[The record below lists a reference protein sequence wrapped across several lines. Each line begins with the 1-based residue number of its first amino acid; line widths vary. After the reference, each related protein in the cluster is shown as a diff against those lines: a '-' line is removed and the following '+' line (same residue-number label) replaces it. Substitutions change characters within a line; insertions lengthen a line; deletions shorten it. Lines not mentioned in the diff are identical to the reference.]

1 MLSGSLGTPTDLCNK
16 LWEAYLQACGAT
28 SISRKKREPLLY
40 FSTEY
45 RPYRP
50 YYWYRAGRLI
60 HGADRSRVARLPS
73 TYFFFKVLDRREA
86 FQVYELALG

>member
-1 MLSGSLGTPTDLCNK
+1 MGSIPPGLWGHVYLKKKKGTT
-16 LWEAYLQACGAT
+16 T
-28 SISRKKREPLLY
+28 LL
-40 FSTEY
+40 STEY
-45 RPYRP
+45 HPYRP